1 MSALRK
7 VCIRHATIWLKCCA
21 RLTRSVACHS
31 SPCADGG
38 SKSQR
43 WPADAIASGCRLLA
57 VRRAVRPD
65 SLSTSRWCR
74 PGLVVPTPENKVPLV
89 PTADGLREFVYRISC
104 RREPLV
110 PRDDRSSHPH
120 PTACRRPRVEI
131 MSGCTHRS
139 HPMMAGPGSVRDC
152 QMSVG
157 QTIRRALA
165 SRSSLR
171 PCDLSAT
178 ESGWW
183 NESGFQTRSIGA
195 VVIVVISERDA
206 TIGGFVANIG
216 T

>member
-7 VCIRHATIWLKCCA
+7 VCIRHATIRLKCCA

-65 SLSTSRWCR
+65 SLSTSRWRR
-74 PGLVVPTPENKVPLV
+74 PGLVVPTPEHKVPLV

-139 HPMMAGPGSVRDC
+139 HPMMAGPDAFCDCQRASVRR
-152 QMSVG
+152 SGERWLVG
-157 QTIRRALA
+157 LLYVPTIV
-165 SRSSLR
+165 
-171 PCDLSAT
+171 CDRVGMV
-178 ESGWW
+178 ERVWIP
-183 NESGFQTRSIGA
+183 TRSIGA
-195 VVIVVISERDA
+195 A
-206 TIGGFVANIG
+206 
-216 T
+216 